1 MDKRSPFKIIYNEII
16 NVDKQEKKSF
26 DNDFQK
32 ADLCMW
38 YVFTIFLFRI
48 SVI

>member
-16 NVDKQEKKSF
+16 NEDKQEKKSF

-32 ADLCMW
+32 ADL
-38 YVFTIFLFRI
+38 YLLSFYFEFP
-48 SVI
+48 